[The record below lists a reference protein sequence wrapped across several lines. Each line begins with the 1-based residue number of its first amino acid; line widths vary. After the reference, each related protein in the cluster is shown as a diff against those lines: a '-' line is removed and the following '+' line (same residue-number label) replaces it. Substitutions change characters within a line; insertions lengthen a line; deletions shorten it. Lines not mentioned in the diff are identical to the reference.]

1 MKKGKC
7 DTVQALNQRKA
18 RVARAVG
25 LPLAAGLAELEG
37 WDWRGKVHL
46 REREK
51 DMPMIKIKFRLL
63 SHLSLKEHQGKK

>member
-1 MKKGKC
+1 MKKRKC
-7 DTVQALNQRKA
+7 DTVPALNRRKA
-18 RVARAVG
+18 RVARTVS

-37 WDWRGKVHL
+37 WDWRRKVHL

-51 DMPMIKIKFRLL
+51 DVPMIKIKFRLL

>member
-1 MKKGKC
+1 MKKGEC
-7 DTVQALNQRKA
+7 DTVPALSQRKA

-25 LPLAAGLAELEG
+25 LPLAAGKIELQG
-37 WDWRGKVHL
+37 WNWRRKVHL

-51 DMPMIKIKFRLL
+51 NVPMIKIKFRLL